1 LKSFATFVFKGDDWR
16 GTEKGDRLERDFAAF
31 MTLLPPGV
39 KENTTLMRLAL
50 VRSRNTNRCPENG
63 SCRSTSGGL
72 CLFTKA
78 KLNDVEP
85 FAASL
90 GRARVR
96 SRQELEV

>member
-1 LKSFATFVFKGDDWR
+1 
-16 GTEKGDRLERDFAAF
+16 

-50 VRSRNTNRCPENG
+50 VRPRNTNRCPENG
-63 SCRSTSGGL
+63 SCRSTSGL